1 MIEDEQLVL
10 PSFSPDMV
18 LTPSSILLLPVVARI
33 TLSIIRY
40 NFNIIF
46 VEPSLAFLFCMA
58 LGILTYKTL
67 IHSSLL
73 SGILVG
79 LGSRAVLTFLMQG
92 RRWTVLCGFCLGL
105 FSSDV
110 VTLFWAYV
118 TQESA
123 KHNREVA
130 AKKRKRV
137 TRGRRISNPQP
148 PAPSVAEAL
157 AKEAAEADAEMIRNG
172 ADPGLVALTRKLA
185 QAEAE
190 VGRAHEERKW
200 AISQGNTAR
209 AMQLKWQVERNEALT
224 RSYRREL
231 EEWHKR
237 YQRPATETER
247 GGRSER
253 SQTLISAPSDRG
265 RRTTISKRSDS
276 IVSEVNHSGPEHVRM
291 HTREHLTQRFT
302 LEDGSEVQLT
312 QLHMGRNPDK
322 EIQSRP
328 RGRSIPITII
338 ESPITEKTH

>member
-1 MIEDEQLVL
+1 
-10 PSFSPDMV
+10 MV

-237 YQRPATETER
+237 YQST
-247 GGRSER
+247 SN
-253 SQTLISAPSDRG
+253 
-265 RRTTISKRSDS
+265 S
-276 IVSEVNHSGPEHVRM
+276 IYT
-291 HTREHLTQRFT
+291 HTVL
-302 LEDGSEVQLT
+302 
-312 QLHMGRNPDK
+312 
-322 EIQSRP
+322 
-328 RGRSIPITII
+328 
-338 ESPITEKTH
+338 

>member
-1 MIEDEQLVL
+1 MIEDERLVL
-10 PSFSPDMV
+10 PSLSPDMV

-33 TLSIIRY
+33 SLSIIRY

-79 LGSRAVLTFLMQG
+79 LGSRAVLTYLMQG

-118 TQESA
+118 TQETA
-123 KHNREVA
+123 RVDREVA
-130 AKKRKRV
+130 RKR
-137 TRGRRISNPQP
+137 RSRLSRSRRISDPQP

-157 AKEAAEADAEMIRNG
+157 AREAAEADAQMIKNG
-172 ADPGLVALTRKLA
+172 ADPELVALTRKVA

-190 VGRAHEERKW
+190 VSRAHEERKW
-200 AISQGNTAR
+200 AISQGNTPR

-237 YQRPATETER
+237 HQRPTTETVR
-247 GGRSER
+247 GEQSER
-253 SQTLISAPSDRG
+253 SVTLVRSPSEKG
-265 RRTTISKRSDS
+265 RRTTVSKRSDS
-276 IVSEVNHSGPEHVRM
+276 LVSEPYHSSSEHPRM

-312 QLHMGRNPDK
+312 QLHMGRKADK
-322 EIQSRP
+322 ETQNRP

-338 ESPITEKTH
+338 ESPITENTH